1 MSLFRCGGGGG
12 TLKFDRLCYIKYR
25 GKDQAEIPPISE
37 ADYGASFSEYCSYD
51 SSTKKFTVLKEFT
64 ALVVPW
70 VYSYGTASGTNSK
83 GQFRKNNNV
92 VLASYTAPTRYKDS
106 LAGTYLFHQFVVGD
120 TFWNYTPSS
129 NGYPQQMLKLYRIVN
144 FDLNDIS
151 DLLAFSDENA

>member
-1 MSLFRCGGGGG
+1 MSLFRCGGGGS
-12 TLKFDRLCYIKYR
+12 LKFDRLCYIKYR

-70 VYSYGTASGTNSK
+70 VYSYATASGSNSK
-83 GQFRKNNNV
+83 GQFRTNNNV
-92 VLASYTAPTRYKDS
+92 VLASYTAPNRYKDS
-106 LAGTYLFHQFVVGD
+106 LAGTNLWHQFVVGD

-129 NGYPQQMLKLYRIVN
+129 DGYPQQMLKLYRIVN
-144 FDLNDIS
+144 FDFDDIS